1 MLSDNRV
8 FFDYLMNVLGMTKKC
23 LKFFPE
29 NL

>member
-1 MLSDNRV
+1 MLSDNRG

-23 LKFFPE
+23 EKVFPE